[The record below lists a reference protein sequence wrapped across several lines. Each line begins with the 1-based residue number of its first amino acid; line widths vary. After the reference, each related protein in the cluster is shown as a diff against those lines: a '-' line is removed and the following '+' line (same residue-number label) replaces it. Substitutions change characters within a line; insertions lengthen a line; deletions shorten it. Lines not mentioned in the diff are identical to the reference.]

1 MNSPVI
7 PGQKAIG
14 AKAARVVAVAAI
26 TGMATSAV
34 ASLLAVFRSKPSSRN
49 R

>member
-1 MNSPVI
+1 MNSPMI
-7 PGQKAIG
+7 PGQNAIG

-26 TGMATSAV
+26 TGIATSAV
-34 ASLLAVFRSKPSSRN
+34 ASLAADFLSNPSSRK